1 MNENR
6 WRKSTYS
13 TSNGGN
19 CIEVADRDHRVIVR
33 DTNDR
38 TGPVLRFTP
47 AVWRKFAIQLKRS
60 LSSDLNWPCK
70 SADRERSPAWGAPY
84 AISGNATV
92 ASATSE
98 CFAGQVSP
106 VPPKS

>member
-13 TSNGGN
+13 SSNGGN
-19 CIEVADRDHRVIVR
+19 CVEVADHDHRVIVR

-47 AVWRKFAIQLKRS
+47 AEWRIFANQLKRS
-60 LSSDLNWPCK
+60 LASDPN
-70 SADRERSPAWGAPY
+70 RSCRRPEGALSCVKALPMPML
-84 AISGNATV
+84 IG
-92 ASATSE
+92 
-98 CFAGQVSP
+98 
-106 VPPKS
+106 

>member
-19 CIEVADRDHRVIVR
+19 CVEVADHDHRVIVR
-33 DTNDR
+33 DTTDR

-47 AVWRKFAIQLKRS
+47 AEWRNIANQLKRS
-60 LSSDLNWPCK
+60 LASDPN
-70 SADRERSPAWGAPY
+70 RS
-84 AISGNATV
+84 
-92 ASATSE
+92 
-98 CFAGQVSP
+98 CRRR
-106 VPPKS
+106 